1 MGEQV
6 AAVAEFTQTPPDMA
20 AAMALAAL
28 STTAGGRVHVQIRD
42 GWVEQTNLFLVVAMP
57 PASRKSDVFA
67 PMTRPIYD
75 IEAAM
80 QEESRP
86 AIIEA
91 EVAKEAA
98 EALAE
103 SIMTK
108 ARKTDDGLASNSLVA
123 EAAGL
128 RMEADAIVVPPRPRL
143 TASPPPVTSPQRPD
157 QAPGRPWPYRRA
169 LPGR

>member
-6 AAVAEFTQTPPDMA
+6 TAVTEFTQTPPDMA
-20 AAMALAAL
+20 ATMALAAL
-28 STTAGGRVHVQIRD
+28 STAGGRVHVQIRD

-86 AIIEA
+86 AFIEA
-91 EVAKEAA
+91 VVAKEAA
-98 EALAE
+98 EAQAE

-108 ARKTDDGLASNSLVA
+108 ACKTDDGLTSNSLVA

-143 TASPPPVTSPQRPD
+143 TASQPPVTSPQRPD